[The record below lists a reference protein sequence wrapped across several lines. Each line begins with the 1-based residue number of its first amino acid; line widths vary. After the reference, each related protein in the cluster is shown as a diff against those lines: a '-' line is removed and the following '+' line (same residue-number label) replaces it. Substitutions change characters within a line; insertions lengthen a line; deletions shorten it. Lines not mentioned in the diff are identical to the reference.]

1 MTTQSDFSR
10 EEWELLGNAPLAASA
25 AVSVASPGGGGREA
39 TALIAGWRAGGRLFP
54 HSELLQAVV
63 AGLDPQD
70 REAQERSA
78 GLRSRGPQPTFD
90 DIVDEAVDLC
100 SRAIDLLGP
109 QPTFDDIVDEAVDLC
124 SRAIDLLEQ
133 VATPQ
138 ETADYQAFV
147 MYVATEVANATG
159 EGGFMGMGGERVSR
173 AERAVLRELAEALRY
188 RPS

>member
-100 SRAIDLLGP
+100 SRAIDLL
-109 QPTFDDIVDEAVDLC
+109 
-124 SRAIDLLEQ
+124 EQ